1 MEVSSETGESHTSR
15 TVPEKRAAARQQTV
29 STKSACRQLG
39 VAGGAGGSRHGIA
52 ADNPRRYASM
62 IRMLATG
69 VAADN
74 MRAVRRALR
83 RRDSNAGHLRL

>member
-69 VAADN
+69 GGQY
-74 MRAVRRALR
+74 
-83 RRDSNAGHLRL
+83 AGSAPGTPSA